1 MKGENDIVDCMDAL
15 AEMVQ
20 PIFRDT
26 RNKWSVE
33 EELTYIK
40 NYCKIMNYRYGEK
53 NSAWYRSRQFT
64 YVCYGAEIYFA
75 AACGESFFMVW
86 QKKKCGNI
94 RNSRYT

>member
-40 NYCKIMNYRYGEK
+40 NYCRIMNYRYGEK
-53 NSAWYRSRQFT
+53 TVLGIEADSSLMSAMVPKFILQPL
-64 YVCYGAEIYFA
+64 VEN
-75 AACGESFFMVW
+75 SFFMVW
-86 QKKKCGNI
+86 QKKKCRSI
-94 RNSRYT
+94 KNSRYT

>member
-40 NYCKIMNYRYGEK
+40 KLLQDHEL
-53 NSAWYRSRQFT
+53 Q
-64 YVCYGAEIYFA
+64 
-75 AACGESFFMVW
+75 
-86 QKKKCGNI
+86 I
-94 RNSRYT
+94 R